1 MTERMSTFFRLS
13 LRALHSGLSVPY
25 ISCPMKRYSGL
36 EGCGADSVCSAHP
49 CADEHRPFRA
59 ACPNLAGHHRMLS
72 GIRSY
77 LSASGHPG
85 RLQPDPASL
94 VQRCD
99 AVGIRRCPGVCNQ
112 YLSGQPRC
120 DALSGYPGFTD
131 NHAFCICYYIY
142 STGHIHLSSLPSENR
157 PLKAGYVEVIS
168 SFMITIGAYLLSN
181 ISFLAPESILASV
194 WAAVYCS
201 CVWCL
206 IFRHV
211 GPDCH

>member
-77 LSASGHPG
+77 LSASGLREDFSLILLRWCNAVMQSEFAAALAYAINIYLVSRG
-85 RLQPDPASL
+85 VMRFPDIRASQTIML
-94 VQRCD
+94 LYMLL
-99 AVGIRRCPGVCNQ
+99 
-112 YLSGQPRC
+112 YL
-120 DALSGYPGFTD
+120 F
-131 NHAFCICYYIY
+131 H
-142 STGHIHLSSLPSENR
+142 
-157 PLKAGYVEVIS
+157 
-168 SFMITIGAYLLSN
+168 
-181 ISFLAPESILASV
+181 
-194 WAAVYCS
+194 WA
-201 CVWCL
+201 
-206 IFRHV
+206 
-211 GPDCH
+211 

>member
-59 ACPNLAGHHRMLS
+59 ACPDLADHHRMLS

-85 RLQPDPASL
+85 RLQLDPASL

-120 DALSGYPGFTD
+120 DALSGYPCFTD
-131 NHAFCICYYIY
+131 NHAFVYVIIFIPLGISIY
-142 STGHIHLSSLPSENR
+142 HCSHRKIVPSK
-157 PLKAGYVEVIS
+157 PGTWK
-168 SFMITIGAYLLSN
+168 
-181 ISFLAPESILASV
+181 SFLL
-194 WAAVYCS
+194 
-201 CVWCL
+201 L
-206 IFRHV
+206 
-211 GPDCH
+211 